1 MKGRSGTSRAA
12 GRARALQAGA
22 PEGARSREPRSTK
35 KRRAI
40 VEAARALFLR
50 KGYVATSMDEI
61 AADAGVSKQTVYSHF
76 ADKEGLF
83 TQIVTAAVKE
93 AADAVHA
100 ETLKLKE
107 SGDLHADLRKLARR
121 QLALVMKPQIL
132 QLRRLA
138 IAEADR
144 FPDIGRA
151 FYEQGPARAIAS
163 IAAAFER
170 LAARGELRFEDARL
184 AAAQFNW
191 LVMSIPLNI
200 VMFLGERALPSARD
214 LTRFAD
220 AGVAAFLAAY
230 GDRQ

>member
-83 TQIVTAAVKE
+83 TQIVTAAVK
-93 AADAVHA
+93 
-100 ETLKLKE
+100 
-107 SGDLHADLRKLARR
+107 
-121 QLALVMKPQIL
+121 
-132 QLRRLA
+132 
-138 IAEADR
+138 
-144 FPDIGRA
+144 
-151 FYEQGPARAIAS
+151 
-163 IAAAFER
+163 
-170 LAARGELRFEDARL
+170 
-184 AAAQFNW
+184 
-191 LVMSIPLNI
+191 
-200 VMFLGERALPSARD
+200 
-214 LTRFAD
+214 
-220 AGVAAFLAAY
+220 
-230 GDRQ
+230 